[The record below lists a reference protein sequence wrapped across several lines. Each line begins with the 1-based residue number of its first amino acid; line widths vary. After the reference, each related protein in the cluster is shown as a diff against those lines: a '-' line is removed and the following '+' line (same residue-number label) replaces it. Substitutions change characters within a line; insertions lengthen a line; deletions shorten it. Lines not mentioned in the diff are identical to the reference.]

1 MNIFTKRIQIRKQKR
16 LKRKSGNRT
25 NKSTAWP
32 GGFNGYHHCGASRY
46 VLRYDPGSR
55 ADCAVFCSHYFCR
68 VLPAWACI
76 RMFPETAQRNGG
88 DRDHTDHTAA
98 GVSSVSECNFLEV
111 DYGKTSSD
119 FELIKGNGCG
129 S

>member
-1 MNIFTKRIQIRKQKR
+1 MRKQKR
-16 LKRKSGNRT
+16 LKRKSLETERIKAQHGLED
-25 NKSTAWP
+25 STDIIIVEHPDTFSVIIQAA
-32 GGFNGYHHCGASRY
+32 GQIVRF
-46 VLRYDPGSR
+46 
-55 ADCAVFCSHYFCR
+55 FCSHYFCR
-68 VLPAWACI
+68 VLPAWACV
-76 RMFPETAQRNGG
+76 RMFPGTAQRNGE
-88 DRDHTDHTAA
+88 DRDRTDHTAA

>member
-1 MNIFTKRIQIRKQKR
+1 MRKQKR
-16 LKRKSGNRT
+16 LKRKSLETERIKAQHGLED
-25 NKSTAWP
+25 STDT
-32 GGFNGYHHCGASRY
+32 GCGASWIRSPS
-46 VLRYDPGSR
+46 VIQAAGQRR
-55 ADCAVFCSHYFCR
+55 CALQPSLCLARS
-68 VLPAWACI
+68 ACV
-76 RMFPETAQRNGG
+76 RMFPGTAQRNGG
-88 DRDHTDHTAA
+88 NRDRTDHTAA

>member
-1 MNIFTKRIQIRKQKR
+1 MRKQKR
-16 LKRKSGNRT
+16 LKRKSLETERIKAQHGLED
-25 NKSTAWP
+25 STDIII
-32 GGFNGYHHCGASRY
+32 
-46 VLRYDPGSR
+46 V
-55 ADCAVFCSHYFCR
+55 AVFCSHYFCR
-68 VLPAWACI
+68 VLPAWACV
-76 RMFPETAQRNGG
+76 RMFPGTAQRNGE
-88 DRDHTDHTAA
+88 DRDRTDHTAA